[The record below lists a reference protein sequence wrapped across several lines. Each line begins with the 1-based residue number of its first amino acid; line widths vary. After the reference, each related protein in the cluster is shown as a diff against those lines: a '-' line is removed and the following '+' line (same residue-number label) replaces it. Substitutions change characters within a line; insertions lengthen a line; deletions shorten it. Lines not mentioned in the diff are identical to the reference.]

1 MPNVVRGSRQ
11 DKMMVVP
18 YRPGQ
23 RLFWFFGSILLISL
37 GTLCGFGFGYYQIHK
52 VEESFKTGF
61 LEQIILL
68 DELIAE
74 NSELKRQVAM
84 LERSGLIDQRVNETD
99 QKTINSLRDQLATLE
114 QDLSFY
120 KNIITEQTDDTGL
133 MVSEW
138 SLKRISKSNR
148 YRYKLALRQEDADGD
163 TYLNGHVNV
172 NLVGTQ
178 NGKDTV
184 YSLSDV
190 SKEQEQ
196 TDIKLR
202 FKFFQDIEGE
212 LTLPDNFLPQYVK
225 IVGVENNPVRKTIN
239 LDYSWIDAKGRIIE
253 N

>member
-1 MPNVVRGSRQ
+1 
-11 DKMMVVP
+11 MMVVP

-23 RLFWFFGSILLISL
+23 RLFLLIGSVLLIGL

-52 VEESFKTGF
+52 VEESFKDGF
-61 LEQIILL
+61 LEQTILL
-68 DELIAE
+68 NELSAE

-84 LERSGLIDQRVNETD
+84 LERSGLLDQRVNETD
-99 QKTINSLRDQLATLE
+99 QKTLSSLRDQLATLE

-120 KNIITEQTDDTGL
+120 KNVIIQQTDDTGL

-148 YRYKLALRQEDADGD
+148 YRYKLALRQQDADGD

-178 NGKDTV
+178 NGQNTV
-184 YSLSDV
+184 YSLSEL

-202 FKFFQDIEGE
+202 FKFFQDIEGV
-212 LTLPDNFLPQYVK
+212 LTLPDNFLPEYVK
-225 IVGVENNPVRKTIN
+225 IVGVEINPVRKTIDR
-239 LDYSWIDAKGRIIE
+239 DYPWIDAKG
-253 N
+253 